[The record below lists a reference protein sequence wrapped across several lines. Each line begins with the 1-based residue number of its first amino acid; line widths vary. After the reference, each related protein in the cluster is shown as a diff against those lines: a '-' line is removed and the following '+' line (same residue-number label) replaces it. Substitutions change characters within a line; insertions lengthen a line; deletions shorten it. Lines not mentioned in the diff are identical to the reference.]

1 MEDIQL
7 DKIKRLLGI
16 SDMEQDDLLYD
27 LLEDAQSYFIAI
39 TGAST
44 VESRYEFII
53 NDVTAKLYNRK
64 GSEGMESE
72 SVDGYSTSYAQ
83 DLFSDYMGI
92 LERDFNL
99 NDEHRQKGRVFLYWK
114 HHIPLNYTIVTERHN
129 MTLSPTLTAMF
140 IHR

>member
-1 MEDIQL
+1 MEKTQL
-7 DKIKRLLGI
+7 DKLKRRLGI
-16 SDMEQDDLLYD
+16 SDTTQDDLLND

-99 NDEHRQKGRVFLYWK
+99 SDEYRQKGRVFLY
-114 HHIPLNYTIVTERHN
+114 
-129 MTLSPTLTAMF
+129 
-140 IHR
+140 

>member
-1 MEDIQL
+1 MEKTQL
-7 DKIKRLLGI
+7 DKLKRRLGI
-16 SDMEQDDLLYD
+16 SDTTQDDLLND

-39 TGAST
+39 TGANAVDT
-44 VESRYEFII
+44 RYEFII

-92 LERDFNL
+92 LERDFGL
-99 NDEHRQKGRVFLYWK
+99 NDEYRQKGRVFLYWK
-114 HHIPLNYTIVTERHN
+114 HHTRLSYTTVTERHN
-129 MTLSPTLTAMF
+129 MTL
-140 IHR
+140 

>member
-1 MEDIQL
+1 MEKTQL
-7 DKIKRLLGI
+7 DKLKRRLGI
-16 SDMEQDDLLYD
+16 SDTTQDDLLND

-44 VESRYEFII
+44 VETRYEFII

-83 DLFSDYMGI
+83 DLFSDYVGI
-92 LERDFNL
+92 LERDFGL
-99 NDEHRQKGRVFLYWK
+99 NDEYRQKGRVFLYWK
-114 HHIPLNYTIVTERHN
+114 HHTRLSYTTVTERHN
-129 MTLSPTLTAMF
+129 MTL
-140 IHR
+140 

>member
-1 MEDIQL
+1 MADTQL
-7 DKIKRLLGI
+7 DKIKRRLGI
-16 SDMEQDDLLYD
+16 SDTEQDDLLND

-39 TGAST
+39 TGAIT
-44 VESRYEFII
+44 VDPRYKFII

-99 NDEHRQKGRVFLYWK
+99 NDEYRQKGRVYLYWK
-114 HHIPLNYTIVTERHN
+114 HHTRLNYTNVTEHQV
-129 MTLSPTLTAMF
+129 MTL
-140 IHR
+140 

>member
-1 MEDIQL
+1 MEKTQL
-7 DKIKRLLGI
+7 DKLKRRLGI
-16 SDMEQDDLLYD
+16 SDTTQDDLLND

-39 TGAST
+39 TGASA
-44 VESRYEFII
+44 VETRYEFII

-99 NDEHRQKGRVFLYWK
+99 NDECRQKGRVFLY
-114 HHIPLNYTIVTERHN
+114 
-129 MTLSPTLTAMF
+129 
-140 IHR
+140 

>member
-1 MEDIQL
+1 MADTQL
-7 DKIKRLLGI
+7 DKIKRRLGI
-16 SDMEQDDLLYD
+16 TDMEQDDLLND

-39 TGAST
+39 TGAIT
-44 VESRYEFII
+44 IDPRYEFII

-99 NDEHRQKGRVFLYWK
+99 NDEYRQKGRVFLYWK
-114 HHIPLNYTIVTERHN
+114 HHTPLNYTSATEHRN
-129 MTLSPTLTAMF
+129 MTL
-140 IHR
+140 

>member
-1 MEDIQL
+1 MADTQL
-7 DKIKRLLGI
+7 DKIKRRLGI
-16 SDMEQDDLLYD
+16 LGMEQDDLLND

-39 TGAST
+39 TGT
-44 VESRYEFII
+44 VTVDPRYEFII

-99 NDEHRQKGRVFLYWK
+99 NDEYRQKGRVFLYWK
-114 HHIPLNYTIVTERHN
+114 HHTRLSYMNVTELHN
-129 MTLSPTLTAMF
+129 MTL
-140 IHR
+140 